1 MDKKLIIIGAGGHG
15 KVVADIAFLNGYQD
29 ISFLDDD
36 ASKKT
41 NGKYAVIGSIEDH
54 KFFSNN
60 ADQEI
65 DFFVAIGNNKK
76 REEIIRLLNK
86 KNIVLVSLIHPTAVI
101 DSSVIIGKGSVVMA
115 NVVVNADSVIGKGC
129 ILNTAC
135 TIDHECLLGDF
146 VHISPGVNLA
156 GNVTIGKNSWI
167 GIGSSIINNINIQRD
182 VIVGAGGIV
191 IKNIDELGTYIGIP
205 VKKI

>member
-1 MDKKLIIIGAGGHG
+1 M
-15 KVVADIAFLNGYQD
+15 
-29 ISFLDDD
+29 
-36 ASKKT
+36 
-41 NGKYAVIGSIEDH
+41 
-54 KFFSNN
+54 
-60 ADQEI
+60 
-65 DFFVAIGNNKK
+65 
-76 REEIIRLLNK
+76 
-86 KNIVLVSLIHPTAVI
+86 
-101 DSSVIIGKGSVVMA
+101 
-115 NVVVNADSVIGKGC
+115 
-129 ILNTAC
+129 
-135 TIDHECLLGDF
+135 GDF

>member
-86 KNIVLVSLIHPTAVI
+86 KNIVSLIHPTAVI